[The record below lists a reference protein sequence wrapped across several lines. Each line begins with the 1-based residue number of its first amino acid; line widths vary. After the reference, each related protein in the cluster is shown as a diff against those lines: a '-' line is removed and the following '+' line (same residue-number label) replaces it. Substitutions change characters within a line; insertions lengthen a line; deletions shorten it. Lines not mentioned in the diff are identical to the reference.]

1 MRAYAAWFRSVG
13 QNVGR
18 MCARTLCLRMD
29 PRQRKLRGSNPV
41 QCCFL
46 IGGRS
51 GGRPVTC
58 DPYSPTVTAR
68 ARRGPAVLGAV
79 RTQRGPVSL
88 RNGGRPIRR
97 HGAAVSALAI
107 QLALIVPLKAPA
119 VQVELAANP
128 VSLSRRLGMACSLGG
143 ASCRPDSALRPRSCH
158 PDNHAEGAKYSE
170 LLPRRQGSRR

>member
-1 MRAYAAWFRSVG
+1 MARAWQRWRQLGGRVRPVLGDACLVGKGGRPAAVG
-13 QNVGR
+13 
-18 MCARTLCLRMD
+18 
-29 PRQRKLRGSNPV
+29 LRGSNPV

-46 IGGRS
+46 IRGRS

-58 DPYSPTVTAR
+58 DLYSPTVTAR
-68 ARRGPAVLGAV
+68 ARQGPAVLGAV
-79 RTQRGPVSL
+79 RTRRGSVSL

-128 VSLSRRLGMACSLGG
+128 VEPVAKAGHGLLPWR
-143 ASCRPDSALRPRSCH
+143 CRPV
-158 PDNHAEGAKYSE
+158 
-170 LLPRRQGSRR
+170 GSTVRIVSLNGDDA